1 MPMPSA
7 LTKDLGSGHRVMDRL
22 TFNLAA
28 VAAFIFIVVSAAM
41 NSLFL
46 SSLGRTNLEG
56 GLFAA
61 ISVASDLA
69 KAILPIILLRAL
81 AANALA
87 RATIAGALLLGT
99 IALSVCSGVGFA
111 SMTRGGITAD
121 RDSAAERLAQAK
133 ADLAEVE
140 QKLTSLGTPRAA
152 AIIEA
157 SLNTL
162 YLDKRWQGSDECR
175 SATWQQARS
184 FCADILKLKTEL
196 AAAKEMVGL
205 GEKRQS
211 LRASIDAMHANGA
224 MDISDPQS
232 EALAQLS
239 GTKAQT
245 VRAALMIL
253 LAVVLELGSVSLL
266 LLIAEPITQV
276 QEKAPE
282 QEAAPVEAVASIEL
296 VAPIEVAA
304 PVEPQK
310 LPVSNPASVPMLPDR
325 SYWLR
330 QRQEAKMREMRRGDA

>member
-1 MPMPSA
+1 
-7 LTKDLGSGHRVMDRL
+7 MDRV

-46 SSLGRTNLEG
+46 SSLGRSNLEG

-69 KAILPIILLRAL
+69 KAILPVIVLRAL
-81 AANALA
+81 AAKALG
-87 RATIAGALLLGT
+87 RAAIAGAFLLGT
-99 IALSVCSGVGFA
+99 ILLSVCSGVGFA

-121 RDSAAERLAQAK
+121 RDSAAERLTQAK

-140 QKLTSLGTPRAA
+140 QKLTSLGKPRAA
-152 AIIEA
+152 SVIEA
-157 SLNTL
+157 NLNTL
-162 YLDKRWQGSDECR
+162 YIDKRWQASDECR
-175 SATWQQARS
+175 SASWQQARS
-184 FCADILKLKTEL
+184 FCTDVQKLKTEL
-196 AAAKEMVGL
+196 AATKEITGL
-205 GEKRQS
+205 AEKRQS
-211 LRASIDAMHANGA
+211 LRASIDAMRAAGA
-224 MDISDPQS
+224 VEISDPQS

-266 LLIAEPITQV
+266 LLIAEPI
-276 QEKAPE
+276 EKE
-282 QEAAPVEAVASIEL
+282 QEHAPAQMAAPVEDEAK
-296 VAPIEVAA
+296 IEVAVPIEITPPA
-304 PVEPQK
+304 EPK
-310 LPVSNPASVPMLPDR
+310 TTLVKNPASVPMLPDR

-330 QRQEAKMREMRRGDA
+330 QRQEAKMRDMRRGDA

>member
-1 MPMPSA
+1 
-7 LTKDLGSGHRVMDRL
+7 MDRL
-22 TFNLAA
+22 TFNMAALAA
-28 VAAFIFIVVSAAM
+28 FVFIVVSAAM

-61 ISVASDLA
+61 ISIASDLA
-69 KAILPIILLRAL
+69 KAILPMIVLRAM
-81 AANALA
+81 AANAFTRTA
-87 RATIAGALLLGT
+87 IAGALLLGT

-140 QKLTSLGTPRAA
+140 QKLTSLGTPRASA
-152 AIIEA
+152 VIEA
-157 SLNTL
+157 NLNTMVV
-162 YLDKRWQGSDECR
+162 DRRWQASDECR
-175 SATWQQARS
+175 SASWQQARS
-184 FCADILKLKTEL
+184 FCADMLKLKTEL
-196 AAAKEMVGL
+196 AATKEKAL
-205 GEKRQS
+205 LAEKRQS
-211 LRASIDAMHANGA
+211 LRASVDAMRANGA

-266 LLIAEPITQV
+266 LLIAEPIEKE
-276 QEKAPE
+276 QEKTPAQP
-282 QEAAPVEAVASIEL
+282 AAPVEAVGSFE
-296 VAPIEVAA
+296 VAPIEITPSAERKKV
-304 PVEPQK
+304 
-310 LPVSNPASVPMLPDR
+310 PVSNPASVPMLRDR
-325 SYWLR
+325 AYWLK
-330 QRQEAKMREMRRGDA
+330 QREQAKLLEMRRGDA